1 MQECM
6 CRPMIFEFA
15 SSELEDVMRQL
26 EPFVC
31 EYRKNGYQYGS
42 DESEE
47 ADYRDNILKDAK
59 VRFDIKGG
67 FAFLSVNEYG
77 IRYEM
82 AVKVKSEV
90 KDFSYSTLF
99 SDLLDALL
107 RYNKHEHLIF
117 KEVIF
122 YGFSVSDQTS
132 GDWLF
137 NIRAYSTVWEKQTS
151 KESFPV
157 SITFEKKILID
168 VLKHHYLF
176 CHDSDSS
183 YEWDNSHIW
192 LFIKDNVCR
201 TMSADRVGLITRHY
215 VDIEGEHVLTIP
227 SGLVRKGINIFE
239 DIIGDTIQLSYN
251 EKYIRPLIGPSEL
264 LFKRRIDN
272 KVKFENIIKNIGVSL
287 LPDAY
292 KVVLL
297 KNSFSNALKRATSL
311 FPYSDDEFVQLDF
324 MPEQLKVSYK
334 DEYHKCSMGEN
345 ISADCANTFTI
356 KALGKTLLSVLDDI
370 STQSVTL
377 LYPKDRYL
385 FFFSEEETHSDVLR
399 FVSLKIIDKESNRFY
414 V

>member
-1 MQECM
+1 M

-59 VRFDIKGG
+59 VRFDIKCG

-90 KDFSYSTLF
+90 KDFSCSTLF

-157 SITFEKKILID
+157 SITFEKK
-168 VLKHHYLF
+168 F
-176 CHDSDSS
+176 
-183 YEWDNSHIW
+183 
-192 LFIKDNVCR
+192 
-201 TMSADRVGLITRHY
+201 
-215 VDIEGEHVLTIP
+215 
-227 SGLVRKGINIFE
+227 
-239 DIIGDTIQLSYN
+239 
-251 EKYIRPLIGPSEL
+251 
-264 LFKRRIDN
+264 
-272 KVKFENIIKNIGVSL
+272 
-287 LPDAY
+287 
-292 KVVLL
+292 
-297 KNSFSNALKRATSL
+297 
-311 FPYSDDEFVQLDF
+311 
-324 MPEQLKVSYK
+324 
-334 DEYHKCSMGEN
+334 
-345 ISADCANTFTI
+345 
-356 KALGKTLLSVLDDI
+356 
-370 STQSVTL
+370 
-377 LYPKDRYL
+377 
-385 FFFSEEETHSDVLR
+385 
-399 FVSLKIIDKESNRFY
+399 
-414 V
+414 